1 MVVQLMVA
9 HILLGVQTLVQII
22 WFSNQRQR
30 QYVVPEEGK
39 FLIFPSWLK
48 HSVAPF
54 YGEGERR
61 TLFANS

>member
-9 HILLGVQTLVQII
+9 HILLGNKHWCRPFTLKPKTD
-22 WFSNQRQR
+22 R
-30 QYVVPEEGK
+30 YVIPEEGK

-61 TLFANS
+61 TLSAKL